1 MSPAIVSIIP
11 NNHSVNLYESVAF
24 FCSAIGRG
32 SFSFAWEHNGMV
44 ISSSDSLSID
54 SVMPQ
59 DQGQYKCTVTTTFSN
74 FSINSNA
81 SAMLN
86 LNGNCIIIMAIAYV
100 IYYIVFLAPS
110 FDSQTL
116 LQQVTSSTSAN
127 TITISI
133 PQIDDSSGP
142 IRYSL
147 NTIFH

>member
-32 SFSFAWEHNGMV
+32 SFSFAWEHNGIV

-86 LNGNCIIIMAIAYV
+86 LNGNCIIMAIAYV

-133 PQIDDSSGP
+133 PQIDDSGGP